1 MSQLKRSVLIAILTV
16 SVFFVSFIA
25 AFINSHVI
33 VAILMIIVISTSFII
48 VRLILQSREEHVST
62 IVQTIL
68 NNRKKF

>member
-1 MSQLKRSVLIAILTV
+1 MSQLKRSVLIAILTL
-16 SVFFVSFIA
+16 SVFLVSFIG

-48 VRLILQSREEHVST
+48 ARLILQSREEYVSI

>member
-1 MSQLKRSVLIAILTV
+1 MSQLKRSVLITILTV
-16 SVFFVSFIA
+16 SMFLVSFIA

-33 VAILMIIVISTSFII
+33 VALLMIIVISTSFII
-48 VRLILQSREEHVST
+48 ARLILQSREEHVST